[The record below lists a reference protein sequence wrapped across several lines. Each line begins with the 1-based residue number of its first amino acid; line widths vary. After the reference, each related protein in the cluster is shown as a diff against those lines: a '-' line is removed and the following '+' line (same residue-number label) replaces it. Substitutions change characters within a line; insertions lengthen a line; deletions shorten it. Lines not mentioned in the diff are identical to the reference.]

1 MKRRP
6 SSPSCARGVELDWA
20 ATANDA
26 GPTPALG
33 AMTSRMDRRTGA
45 LVLLVAVVLVGCAA
59 GDARFTPDEPAGF
72 WTGLWHGMISCVALI
87 VGIFVDGVR
96 VYEIDNTGGWY
107 DFGFLLGVS
116 AVWGGGS
123 HGYRRSERKRSAETA
138 RSEAEWKEIG
148 RKVEAKIRR
157 RIRGTQR
164 TCRPS

>member
-1 MKRRP
+1 
-6 SSPSCARGVELDWA
+6 
-20 ATANDA
+20 
-26 GPTPALG
+26 
-33 AMTSRMDRRTGA
+33 MTSGVDRRTGA

-72 WTGLWHGMISCVALI
+72 WTGLWHGMISCIALI

-107 DFGFLLGVS
+107 DLGFLLGVS

-123 HGYRRSERKRSAETA
+123 HGYHRSERKRSAAQA

-148 RKVEAKIRR
+148 LKVEAKIRR
-157 RIRGTQR
+157 KIREWAEADPSDDWNVVEDKAEAKLKQR
-164 TCRPS
+164 LSDWADAP